1 MRDITLWTGLKI
13 KMIYISDF
21 YYRNKILY
29 WQQQQNSIV
38 ALENWTINQKLK
50 VHFLNPWNFLW
61 VSHAYGHFINGET
74 EAWKLKLLC
83 PLIVSGK
90 AKTGSQV
97 GWLQS
102 LCMFYDL
109 APKGQELRIQ
119 LGNIIKFSG
128 SKNYLKLQLFLVK
141 CQHQVGFGKRPEILK
156 RSFSKAGFWPESV
169 CFKAVNQG
177 LGDIHI
183 NLVPSKVLTRQLG
196 HGWISC
202 CHSCLYAGDRAQD
215 FIFSMMTRS
224 F

>member
-21 YYRNKILY
+21 YYRSKILY

-109 APKGQELRIQ
+109 APKGQELRIDH
-119 LGNIIKFSG
+119 GWWIPSFVINASHWWKEEAFAVMFYFSG
-128 SKNYLKLQLFLVK
+128 CQTFL
-141 CQHQVGFGKRPEILK
+141 
-156 RSFSKAGFWPESV
+156 
-169 CFKAVNQG
+169 
-177 LGDIHI
+177 
-183 NLVPSKVLTRQLG
+183 
-196 HGWISC
+196 
-202 CHSCLYAGDRAQD
+202 
-215 FIFSMMTRS
+215 
-224 F
+224 